1 MFLHDENDERCLNE
15 RDLAKLLNPAI
26 SSLGLELIGVEL
38 ALSRGSG
45 TVRVFVDA
53 PGRPVTIED
62 CEAASRELS
71 AVLDVNDPI
80 SGRYTLEVS
89 SPGIDRPLFTPEHF
103 SRHVGETVKIELS
116 LPIENRRRFQGA
128 ILKVEGEQ
136 ITVDQDG
143 APVTIPHERISRA
156 RIKPDYDKL
165 LGAGKPSG
173 KRKPGKAAVGK
184 GRIK

>member
-1 MFLHDENDERCLNE
+1 MNE
-15 RDLAKLLNPAI
+15 RDLAKLLSPAI
-26 SSLGLELIGVEL
+26 SALGLELIGVEL

-45 TVRVFVDA
+45 LVRVFVDA

-103 SRHVGETVKIELS
+103 ARHVGETVKIDLS

-136 ITVDQDG
+136 ITIDQDG
-143 APVTIPHERISRA
+143 TPVTIPHERISRA

-165 LGAGKPSG
+165 LGGGKPAPG
-173 KRKPGKAAVGK
+173 NKRKPGKASVGK
-184 GRIK
+184 ARNK

>member
-1 MFLHDENDERCLNE
+1 MNE
-15 RDLAKLLNPAI
+15 RELSKLLSPAI
-26 SSLGLELIGVEL
+26 SALGLELIGVEL

-45 TVRVFVDA
+45 LVRVFVDA
-53 PGRPVTIED
+53 PGRAVTIDD

-103 SRHVGETVKIELS
+103 ARQIGQVVKLELS
-116 LPIENRRRFQGA
+116 LPVENRRRFQGA
-128 ILKVEGEQ
+128 ILKVEGDQ
-136 ITVDQDG
+136 ITIEQDG
-143 APVTIPHERISRA
+143 TPVTIAHDRISRA
-156 RIKPDYDKL
+156 RLKPDYEKL
-165 LGAGKPSG
+165 LGASKPAPGG
-173 KRKPGKAAVGK
+173 KRAPSKSAVGK